1 MAAQRIHDIDP
12 DIRVTTHRCFFG
24 PETQDQFDFTQYD
37 YVVDAIDTV
46 TGKLALVMKCKEVG
60 TPIICSMGAG
70 NKMDP
75 TRFEVPAGQ
84 GDAY

>member
-1 MAAQRIHDIDP
+1 MAEERVHDIDP

-46 TGKLALVMKCKEVG
+46 TGKLALVMKCKEAG
-60 TPIICSMGAG
+60 TPSSA
-70 NKMDP
+70 P
-75 TRFEVPAGQ
+75 WAQATRWTRLALK
-84 GDAY
+84 

>member
-12 DIRVTTHRCFFG
+12 DIKVTTHRCFFG

-46 TGKLALVMKCKEVG
+46 TGKLALVMKCKEAG
-60 TPIICSMGAG
+60 TSHHLLHGRRQQDGP
-70 NKMDP
+70 DP
-75 TRFEVPAGQ
+75 L
-84 GDAY
+84 

>member
-46 TGKLALVMKCKEVG
+46 TGKLALVMKCKEAG
-60 TPIICSMGAG
+60 TPDHLLHGRRQQDG
-70 NKMDP
+70 PDP
-75 TRFEVPAGQ
+75 L
-84 GDAY
+84 